1 MEFFDGQ
8 NNYREDDYDEEINND
23 SEDEEDDGD
32 LFALDN
38 TLDINK
44 KNQDEYFELMESA
57 RVNTDDYWDIN
68 DPFVRTILGILFVVG
83 LIGTV
88 YYLSIWLLN

>member
-1 MEFFDGQ
+1 
-8 NNYREDDYDEEINND
+8 
-23 SEDEEDDGD
+23 
-32 LFALDN
+32 
-38 TLDINK
+38 
-44 KNQDEYFELMESA
+44 MESA

>member
-8 NNYREDDYDEEINND
+8 NNYRVDDYDEEVNRD
-23 SEDEEDDGD
+23 SEDEEDDGY
-32 LFALDN
+32 LFALDR

-44 KNQDEYFELMESA
+44 KNEEEYFELMESS

-68 DPFVRTILGILFVVG
+68 DTFVRTILSILFIVG